1 MTDKF
6 IFNGRELI
14 DNSIVIGCQKAW
26 SQDDFS
32 ALISDFFSQFPDLL
46 LKEVIY
52 GADRVEV
59 SLNWQT
65 TYLTLNIESYSES
78 IWLESSDEPSALM
91 MKDVFLLMSK

>member
-1 MTDKF
+1 MIDKF

-14 DNSIVIGCQKAW
+14 NNTIVMSCQKAW

-32 ALISDFFSQFPDLL
+32 VLISDFFSQYPDML

-59 SLNWQT
+59 SLNWHT
-65 TYLTLNIESYSES
+65 AYLTLNIESYSES
-78 IWLESSDEPSALM
+78 IWLESSDEKSALM
-91 MKDVFLLMSK
+91 MKDLFLLMSK